1 MAEDFKVV
9 ADLITAKLNAIERY
23 SLLGAKNVLNLDDVS
38 ILTGLSKSH
47 LYKLTSTRQIPHYKP
62 NCKAMYFDRMEIE
75 TWMKQNRVNTQTE
88 AEQQAIA
95 YVVGKGG
102 AK

>member
-1 MAEDFKVV
+1 MQKV
-9 ADLITAKLNAIERY
+9 ADQITAKLNAIERY
-23 SLLGAKNVLNLDDVS
+23 SLLGAKNVLNIDDVA

-47 LYKLTSTRQIPHYKP
+47 LYKLTCNKQIPHYKP
-62 NCKAMYFDRMEIE
+62 NCKAMYFDRVEVE
-75 TWMKQNRVNTQTE
+75 DWMKQNRVNTQAE
-88 AEQQAIA
+88 AEQKAIA